1 MSSQRHPG
9 ICRAQSIYHSPNW
22 LAELPTWRDANSQ
35 LLWSA
40 SLIGARRGPPQT
52 CWLQVLQTSR
62 YFAVAQ
68 TAGISEGWR
77 WTDTDA
83 SALCDCI
90 DLVAL
95 YINRAHA

>member
-1 MSSQRHPG
+1 M
-9 ICRAQSIYHSPNW
+9 
-22 LAELPTWRDANSQ
+22 
-35 LLWSA
+35 
-40 SLIGARRGPPQT
+40 
-52 CWLQVLQTSR
+52 SR